1 MRELLTEWMINLT
14 LVSLLSS
21 LITKLLPGKE
31 YTPYIRVFCGILMIL
46 TLLQPMLKLTGLEN
60 EIDFHLTED
69 MYEIEKRQMENKL
82 IRIEEEQK
90 EKLKNQYEEYLEE
103 QLGGMENED

>member
-1 MRELLTEWMINLT
+1 M
-14 LVSLLSS
+14 
-21 LITKLLPGKE
+21 
-31 YTPYIRVFCGILMIL
+31 
-46 TLLQPMLKLTGLEN
+46 
-60 EIDFHLTED
+60 TED

>member
-1 MRELLTEWMINLT
+1 MKELLTEWMINLT

-21 LITKLLPGKE
+21 LITKLLPGKG